1 MIFNKILNLQLIIY
15 NRLLRVLNFLKI
27 LPKEKRKKIDLKI
40 KLEKMDKYFKSLN
53 LKHNETYSRVDPI
66 PNENFFSEY
75 YSSNVEEDFK
85 LKQLPIR
92 KRDLEHYS
100 LTKKLFSEFEKTKI
114 NILNF
119 GSGHAGFSILCG
131 INNHKVTNLDY
142 FINQD
147 ILNYENIENV
157 TDIKMLNEKFD
168 LIYASHSLEHVRSI
182 KKTFEELNK
191 ISHENTKFF
200 FEVPNCFVE
209 KKKKI
214 KSTHT
219 YYFTRNFFNNLF
231 PENKYCETWKKSKE
245 SDDENGDVIRVF
257 GDHKLNYDF
266 YKKID

>member
-1 MIFNKILNLQLIIY
+1 MSFNKILNIQLIIY
-15 NRLLRVLNFLKI
+15 NKLLRILNFLKI
-27 LPKEKRKKIDLKI
+27 LPKEKRKKINLKI
-40 KLEKMDKYFKSLN
+40 KLEKMDRFFKSLN
-53 LKHNETYSRVDPI
+53 LVHNETYCRVDPM
-66 PNENFFSEY
+66 PDEVFFSEY

-92 KRDLEHYS
+92 KRDLEHYD

-119 GSGHAGFSILCG
+119 GSGHAGFSILCSL
-131 INNHKVTNLDY
+131 NNHKVTNLDY

-147 ILNYENIENV
+147 ILNYKNIKNI
-157 TDIKMLNEKFD
+157 TDIKMINEKFD
-168 LIYASHSLEHVRSI
+168 LIYASHSLEHVSCI
-182 KKTFEELNK
+182 KKTFEKFGN

-200 FEVPNCFVE
+200 FEVPNCFIE
-209 KKKKI
+209 TKKKI

-231 PENKYCETWKKSKE
+231 PQNKYCEAWKKSKK

-257 GDHKLNYDF
+257 GDFKLNYDF
-266 YKKID
+266 YNKIN